1 MPKELRVERTSYIPF
16 MERIRFIGYGL
27 IAGIVIGAIMGWMFH
42 AWIGFLVKLV
52 IVIIFLIP
60 LVAAIYFWRRVTST
74 PAPAKSNVRD
84 ADWVEIESASRSRR

>member
-1 MPKELRVERTSYIPF
+1 MERTSSIPI
-16 MERIRFIGYGL
+16 MDRVRFIGYGL

-60 LVAAIYFWRRVTST
+60 LIAAVFFWRKVTSRST
-74 PAPAKSNVRD
+74 PARSDVRD
-84 ADWVEIESASRSRR
+84 ADWVEIESSSRTRR